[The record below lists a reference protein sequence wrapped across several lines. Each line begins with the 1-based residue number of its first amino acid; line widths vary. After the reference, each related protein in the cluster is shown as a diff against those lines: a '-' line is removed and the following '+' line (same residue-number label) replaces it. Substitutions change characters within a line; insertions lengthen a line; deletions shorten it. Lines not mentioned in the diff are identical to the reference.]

1 MVVHS
6 VGVRL
11 SDRSAASHVP
21 LSKDG
26 VAFRLTA
33 VWNCVL
39 EPWDGISPADPKG
52 IFAEVYHTSRIIHE
66 RSNCEAVKPV
76 KRQTQRRLSCTHS
89 HSFAVCGTHN
99 ASFGYWPDWLLLIR
113 RKKKGGDQDTAE
125 AVVVQSLYIFLEKG

>member
-39 EPWDGISPADPKG
+39 EPWTASRPRIQRAFSLKSITRVGSFTKG
-52 IFAEVYHTSRIIHE
+52 QTVKLSSL
-66 RSNCEAVKPV
+66 SNV
-76 KRQTQRRLSCTHS
+76 KRKDVYRVRIRIPLISVAPTKRVLDNGQTGHC
-89 HSFAVCGTHN
+89 
-99 ASFGYWPDWLLLIR
+99 
-113 RKKKGGDQDTAE
+113 
-125 AVVVQSLYIFLEKG
+125 